1 MCTRVSNSDVF
12 HVFWLHV
19 LPNYCNLILKQEW
32 PNPLLYCRNPASET
46 LLIQLACFNRDWESS
61 GAAAEGRP
69 PREAPHFPSM
79 QIHGRKTR
87 GRLLEGSCTRK
98 KAEPCSRLARERASP
113 RGYVTN
119 NPVMCRRAGVQV
131 VSGDMCPHLGLKSH
145 FFHPGFFVGFSGW
158 IASWWSLSYRE
169 DGTPDLEE

>member
-87 GRLLEGSCTRK
+87 GRLLEGSCTGK
-98 KAEPCSRLARERASP
+98 KAELCSRLVAPQARASARASP
-113 RGYVTN
+113 RGYVTTTSLW
-119 NPVMCRRAGVQV
+119 V
-131 VSGDMCPHLGLKSH
+131 VVEVFRLFQEM
-145 FFHPGFFVGFSGW
+145 GFFRWIQRLDGQLVVFVFWRGW
-158 IASWWSLSYRE
+158 N
-169 DGTPDLEE
+169 T